1 MAAFQGPN
9 CAFEYGRA
17 DKQRA
22 FGERRWRR
30 AAPLNANVEAP
41 MKAICLMMS
50 IGALLMNGYGQAAET
65 DSCPVQGEAIQWIAD
80 YCMFKLETD
89 DEIAV
94 SGCIADEI
102 KTSLKSDC
110 VAKAHYKRAL
120 CELTI
125 RAEATQGPVE
135 RCVADG
141 SFMGSTVRNGGVG
154 AQQQVPANGSR
165 STGLVGR

>member
-1 MAAFQGPN
+1 
-9 CAFEYGRA
+9 
-17 DKQRA
+17 
-22 FGERRWRR
+22 
-30 AAPLNANVEAP
+30 

-65 DSCPVQGEAIQWIAD
+65 GSCPVQGEAIQWIAD

-94 SGCIADEI
+94 SDCIADEI
-102 KTSLKSDC
+102 KTSFTSGC
-110 VAKAHYKRAL
+110 AAKAHYKRAL

-125 RAEATQGPVE
+125 RAEVTQGPIE

-154 AQQQVPANGSR
+154 AQQQVPENGPR
-165 STGLVGR
+165 STGSAGR

>member
-1 MAAFQGPN
+1 
-9 CAFEYGRA
+9 
-17 DKQRA
+17 
-22 FGERRWRR
+22 
-30 AAPLNANVEAP
+30 
-41 MKAICLMMS
+41 MMS

-94 SGCIADEI
+94 SDCIADEI
-102 KTSLKSDC
+102 KTSFKSDC
-110 VAKAHYKRAL
+110 VAKAHYKRVL

-125 RAEATQGPVE
+125 RAEATQGPIE
-135 RCVADG
+135 RCLADG

-154 AQQQVPANGSR
+154 AQQQVPANGPR
-165 STGLVGR
+165 PTGSVGR

>member
-1 MAAFQGPN
+1 
-9 CAFEYGRA
+9 
-17 DKQRA
+17 
-22 FGERRWRR
+22 
-30 AAPLNANVEAP
+30 

-102 KTSLKSDC
+102 KTSFKSDC

-125 RAEATQGPVE
+125 RAEATQGPIE

-154 AQQQVPANGSR
+154 AQQQVPADGSR
-165 STGLVGR
+165 STGSVGR